1 MLFLSFCLSIALLPG
16 QAAMAPPRPSSVEVS
31 PPTALVIGFVGGFVR
46 HDDEVHGLVQLATT
60 LRREFPTNVYVQVFE
75 NRRGE
80 QAHTEI
86 VRRLDTNH
94 DGTLSSDE
102 KQRARVILYG
112 ESWGG
117 SQAITLARELR
128 KDGVPVL
135 MVIQVDGVPRPD
147 QNDVLIPDNVTEAV
161 NFYETNGLL
170 HGTREIRA
178 ADATRTHILGNYR
191 FDYSAHPIRCD
202 QYPWYD
208 RFFVKAHTEIECDP
222 SVWSRVETLIRSKL
236 PQPDAG
242 KSPG

>member
-1 MLFLSFCLSIALLPG
+1 
-16 QAAMAPPRPSSVEVS
+16 
-31 PPTALVIGFVGGFVR
+31 
-46 HDDEVHGLVQLATT
+46 
-60 LRREFPTNVYVQVFE
+60 
-75 NRRGE
+75 
-80 QAHTEI
+80 
-86 VRRLDTNH
+86 
-94 DGTLSSDE
+94 
-102 KQRARVILYG
+102 
-112 ESWGG
+112 
-117 SQAITLARELR
+117 
-128 KDGVPVL
+128 
-135 MVIQVDGVPRPD
+135 
-147 QNDVLIPDNVTEAV
+147 VTEAV